1 MMNIVGIISEYNP
14 FHNGH
19 LHQITEI
26 KKLFKNNV
34 AVICLLSSDFVQRGE
49 PALLDKYARARM
61 AISNGADMVLEY
73 PTLFCCATAEAY
85 ADNAVYILNNI
96 GIVDYISYGCKSSD
110 IDCVKKISS
119 LLAYESNEYKEILKA
134 ELSKGLSFPKARQHA
149 LIKLL
154 NKSDTDIYKLSET
167 LKSSNDILAIEYEKA
182 LIRQKSNILT
192 VPIERTGSDYND
204 PCMKENFSSATAIRK
219 YLLSKEFIN
228 NKVLADNLPR
238 STLKILED
246 YSKVKH
252 FGSMDLFE
260 DLIIYSVV
268 SRSEKQLKKFPLVNE
283 GMENLLKKNVF
294 SGNSVNDFINACVNK
309 RYPATRIQRLL
320 IHILLGADKS
330 ISGKY
335 KRPGYVRV
343 LACRDKSLLSMLS
356 SKSSLPVITSLKK
369 SYDDSDLN
377 LKTLI
382 EFENAACDIYN
393 AVCLKDKSHY
403 CNEFSVKPLFE

>member
-1 MMNIVGIISEYNP
+1 MNIVGIISEYNP

-26 KKLFKNNV
+26 KKLFKNNIK
-34 AVICLLSSDFVQRGE
+34 VICLLSSDFVQRGE
-49 PALLDKYARARM
+49 PALLDKYARAQM

-73 PTLFCCATAEAY
+73 PTLFCCASAESY

-96 GIVDYISYGCKSSD
+96 GIIDYISYGFKSSD
-110 IDCVKKISS
+110 NDNVKKISS

-182 LIRQKSNILT
+182 LIRQKSDILT

-204 PCMKENFSSATAIRK
+204 PYMKENFSSATAIRK
-219 YLLSKEFIN
+219 YLLSEKVIN
-228 NKVLADNLPR
+228 NKDLADNLPP

-246 YSKVKH
+246 YSEVKH
-252 FGSMDLFE
+252 FGSMYLFE
-260 DLIIYSVV
+260 NLIFYSVI
-268 SRSEKQLKKFPLVNE
+268 SKSNDELKKYPLVNE
-283 GMENLLKKNVF
+283 GIENLLKKNVF
-294 SGNSVNDFINACVNK
+294 SCSSVNDFINTCVNK

-320 IHILLGADKS
+320 IHILLGMNKG
-330 ISGKY
+330 ITYKY
-335 KRPGYVRV
+335 KRPGYIRV
-343 LACRDKSLLSMLS
+343 LACRNKSLLSLIS

-369 SYDDSDLN
+369 SYDDFDSD

-382 EFENAACDIYN
+382 EFENKACDIYN
-393 AVCLKDKSHY
+393 IVCLKDKSQY
-403 CNEFSVKPLFE
+403 LNEFSVKPMFD